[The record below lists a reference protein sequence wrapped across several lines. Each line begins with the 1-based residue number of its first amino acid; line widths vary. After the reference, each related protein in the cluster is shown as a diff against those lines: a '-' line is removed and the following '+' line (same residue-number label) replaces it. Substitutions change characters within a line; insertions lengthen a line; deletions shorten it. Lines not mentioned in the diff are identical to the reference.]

1 MEGDILTTDWLD
13 ADIIFTSSVCFTE
26 ELFGSMFKMAVGL
39 KKGARIISL
48 KATTAQM
55 EDYEEIMTHFKVVN
69 DFFQAKMSWG
79 NTSCFIYERI

>member
-1 MEGDILTTDWLD
+1 
-13 ADIIFTSSVCFTE
+13 
-26 ELFGSMFKMAVGL
+26 MAVGL